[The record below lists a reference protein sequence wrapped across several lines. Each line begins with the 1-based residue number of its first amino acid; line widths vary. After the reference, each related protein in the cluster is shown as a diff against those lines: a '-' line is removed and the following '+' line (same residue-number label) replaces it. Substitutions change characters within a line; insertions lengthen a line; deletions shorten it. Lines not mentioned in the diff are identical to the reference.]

1 MPHQSAQP
9 DARGVQAS
17 EGACPAGREMTPR
30 CAVMR
35 AIYISCHMM
44 MRVIDRAVQPEG
56 MTGSRWHLLIV
67 VRDTQDAP
75 LTITQLSE
83 CLFLSPQNVSRMI
96 ASLEAD
102 GLVARDTSG
111 PGRTVRVRLTEIG
124 HERVE
129 ACAALAERCA
139 ENMLDGIDLD
149 DIRRTTAVLERLMV
163 NTGDFEKSLDRA
175 RSDTDGPPQDTP
187 KTNGHPP
194 AKGTHTPAAGP
205 AARTELPTEEHR

>member
-1 MPHQSAQP
+1 MTTQP
-9 DARGVQAS
+9 DHPSRTDDRNGV
-17 EGACPAGREMTPR
+17 CPGDREMTPR
-30 CAVMR
+30 CGLMR

-44 MRVIDRAVQPEG
+44 MRVVDRAVQPEG

-102 GLVARDTSG
+102 GLVTRDTSG
-111 PGRTVRVRLTEIG
+111 PGRTVRVRLTDVG

-139 ENMLDGIDLD
+139 EHMLDGIGMDE
-149 DIRRTTAVLERLMV
+149 IRQATDTLERTMA
-163 NTGDFEKSLDRA
+163 NTGAFEKSLDEILYGA
-175 RSDTDGPPQDTP
+175 RDGARGPRTDTSP
-187 KTNGHPP
+187 NGHS
-194 AKGTHTPAAGP
+194 AAGP
-205 AARTELPTEEHR
+205 AAKKPRPTEDHA